1 LQWDKINTQE
11 VRDEAARYAIENM
24 PVEV

>member
-1 LQWDKINTQE
+1 LQWDRINTQE
-11 VRDEAARYAIENM
+11 VRDEAAKYAIDNM